1 MIQRSIFAGRP
12 NVSEALLLRGKFEFN
27 DGETSYTR
35 GAKRMLAAPLKTGG
49 VSVATPCTAAHD
61 AGPLLP
67 EKKPR
72 AHFGG
77 QKGAHNLFYHA
88 RRLSS
93 HLGFLCTLYVCSLWD
108 GVHHRCAVRIMVPS
122 VSCSPCLVRL
132 AHITAAGT
140 LCFARYRCAGS
151 ACTVWRSWQDAAAPV
166 LLLVQGNQPPFYIPA
181 ANQGSVSG
189 DAALLT
195 SAPF

>member
-27 DGETSYTR
+27 DGKTSYTR

-49 VSVATPCTAAHD
+49 VSVAAPCTAHD
-61 AGPLLP
+61 AGSLLP

-77 QKGAHNLFYHA
+77 QRIDNLFYHNH
-88 RRLSS
+88 RLSS
-93 HLGFLCTLYVCSLWD
+93 HLGFLCPFYVCSLWV
-108 GVHHRCAVRIMVPS
+108 GVHHRCCSGIMVQS
-122 VSCSPCLVRL
+122 VSRSPCLVRL

-151 ACTVWRSWQDAAAPV
+151 ACTVWRSRQDAAAPV
-166 LLLVQGNQPPFYIPA
+166 LLLVQGNQPPFCIPA